1 GSAAN
6 ASRHARPTLMA
17 TSLVAVPMRPRPG
30 GAKWTPTLAAP
41 PLRSPSGGSI
51 RALGRPGG
59 AKWTPRINVR
69 SSRLREHR
77 IVAVRFRSQCTGQIL
92 ERREIVYGQEI
103 IDVRQ
108 HGTDAGGTRLE
119 SGIA

>member
-1 GSAAN
+1 
-6 ASRHARPTLMA
+6 MA
-17 TSLVAVPMRPRPG
+17 TSLVAVPTRPRPG
-30 GAKWTPTLAAP
+30 GAKWTP
-41 PLRSPSGGSI
+41 RN
-51 RALGRPGG
+51 
-59 AKWTPRINVR
+59 NVR

-108 HGTDAGGTRLE
+108 HGADAGGTRLE
-119 SGIA
+119 SGIAQQRVQPHETCARFREAIHLEIKAVTGV